1 MPWIISM
8 LSCALS
14 LPAACLAAASP
25 VLLDRLSQASR
36 GAHYE
41 QPTPEA
47 FEQARK
53 AFLALFEGRRIPC
66 DTLESLGFRVIRM
79 PLKNQ
84 SWVLIEDVRHR
95 GAGLFAVRWPIR
107 RQGVPL
113 LLQAPHS
120 FFDRYTRELA
130 AQWMQ
135 EGGFAAVAWN
145 TAHRYQLDGGRSDVA
160 HQDISFFQAFMLAF
174 AQANPSGGVIQL
186 HGFSSAKRRQVD
198 AASADVI
205 LSNGTLHAS
214 VIIKRIDA
222 CLDDLLVG
230 ASRVFPDEVGELGAT
245 SNRNARALRAMGFV
259 GFVHVE
265 MSLSLRKKLSDVWF
279 MRNRFQRCIEEG
291 WR

>member
-1 MPWIISM
+1 M
-8 LSCALS
+8 LACGLLL
-14 LPAACLAAASP
+14 LPSTCLAVEPPS
-25 VLLDRLSQASR
+25 LMERFSQVSR

-41 QPTPEA
+41 PPSMEA

-53 AFLALFEGRRIPC
+53 TFLEMFVNQHIPC
-66 DTLESLGFRVIRM
+66 DKLKSLGFRIVRM
-79 PLKNQ
+79 PLKNE
-84 SWVLIEDVRHR
+84 SWVIIEDALHR
-95 GAGLFAVRWPIR
+95 GAGLYAVRSEPK
-107 RQGVPL
+107 QGVPL

-130 AQWMQ
+130 VQWMQ
-135 EGGFAAVAWN
+135 EGGVTAVAWN
-145 TAHRYQLDGGRSDVA
+145 TTHRYQLDDGRSDVA

-174 AQANPSGGVIQL
+174 AEAYPSGGIIQL
-186 HGFSSAKRRQVD
+186 HGFSSEKRRDSD

-214 VIIKRIDA
+214 VIIKRIDD

-245 SNRNARALRAMGFV
+245 SNRNARALRAIGFE

-265 MSLSLRKKLSDVWF
+265 MSQALRKKLSDVWF
-279 MRNRFQRCIEEG
+279 LRNRFVRCIEGG